1 MENRGFELDDAESM
15 EIIHDQVLERMA
27 TSNLKAIEGYIAY
40 HPTDE
45 DARVIRSN
53 SMLILSKIKAGRKMI
68 FPRTA
73 APIGDIGPQVPIT
86 GDEVPFEPPSIHNHS
101 QIKTIQHICAM
112 DRYRGISPEELRLSE
127 YQLRQ
132 GVQICADECL
142 HHICATDRF
151 RGYSPEELR
160 LNDYDQ
166 GQKLPSSSV
175 TRAPGEAS
183 TEVPAPE
190 QRNYTAQ
197 ASSPRDSSA
206 PAYVSLFNPSIIII
220 D

>member
-15 EIIHDQVLERMA
+15 EIVRDQVLERMA

-45 DARVIRSN
+45 DARIIRSN

-73 APIGDIGPQVPIT
+73 APIGDIGPQVPNT
-86 GDEVPFEPPSIHNHS
+86 NDEVPFEPPTIHIES
-101 QIKTIQHICAM
+101 EMETIQHICAI
-112 DRYRGISPEELRLSE
+112 DRYRRISPEELRLSE

-132 GVQICADECL
+132 GVQICVDECL

-160 LNDYDQ
+160 LNDYQ
-166 GQKLPSSSV
+166 QEQQFPSSSDDG
-175 TRAPGEAS
+175 APSEAS

-190 QRNYTAQ
+190 QLDDTAQ
-197 ASSPRDSSA
+197 ASGPEGSSA
-206 PAYVSLFNPSIIII
+206 PAYVSLFNPPIIII

>member
-1 MENRGFELDDAESM
+1 MESL
-15 EIIHDQVLERMA
+15 EIIRDQVLERLA

-45 DARVIRSN
+45 DARVIRAN
-53 SMLILSKIKAGRKMI
+53 SLLILSKIKAGRKMI
-68 FPRTA
+68 FPRAA
-73 APIGDIGPQVPIT
+73 APIGDIGPQVPNT
-86 GDEVPFEPPSIHNHS
+86 GDEAPFEPPSIRIQS
-101 QIKTIQHICAM
+101 EIRTIQHICAM

-142 HHICATDRF
+142 HHICATARY

-160 LNDYDQ
+160 LNDYHQ
-166 GQKLPSSSV
+166 GQMLPSSSA
-175 TRAPGEAS
+175 TRALGDAS
-183 TEVPAPE
+183 TEAPAAG
-190 QRNYTAQ
+190 QRDGTAQ
-197 ASSPRDSSA
+197 ASVSGDSSA
-206 PAYVSLFNPSIIII
+206 PACVSLFNPSIIII

>member
-15 EIIHDQVLERMA
+15 EIIRDQVLERMA

-53 SMLILSKIKAGRKMI
+53 SILILSKIKAGRKMI

-86 GDEVPFEPPSIHNHS
+86 GDEVPFEPPTIHIES
-101 QIKTIQHICAM
+101 EMETIQHICAI

-142 HHICATDRF
+142 QHICVTDRF

-160 LNDYDQ
+160 LNDYQQ
-166 GQKLPSSSV
+166 GHNLPSSSV

-183 TEVPAPE
+183 TDAPAPE
-190 QRNYTAQ
+190 QLDNAAQ
-197 ASSPRDSSA
+197 ASDPEDSSA
-206 PAYVSLFNPSIIII
+206 PAYLSLFNPLIIII

>member
-15 EIIHDQVLERMA
+15 EIVRDQVLERMA

-53 SMLILSKIKAGRKMI
+53 SILILSKIKAGRKMI
-68 FPRTA
+68 FSRTA
-73 APIGDIGPQVPIT
+73 APIGDIGPQVPNT
-86 GDEVPFEPPSIHNHS
+86 GDEAPFEPPTIHIES
-101 QIKTIQHICAM
+101 EMETIQHICAI

-142 HHICATDRF
+142 HHICATERF

-160 LNDYDQ
+160 LNDYHQ
-166 GQKLPSSSV
+166 GQIVPCSSV
-175 TRAPGEAS
+175 TRAPGEEL
-183 TEVPAPE
+183 TELPAPG
-190 QRNYTAQ
+190 QMDNTAQ
-197 ASSPRDSSA
+197 TSGPEDSSA

>member
-1 MENRGFELDDAESM
+1 MENRGFELADMESM
-15 EIIHDQVLERMA
+15 VIVRDQVLERMA

-53 SMLILSKIKAGRKMI
+53 SIHILSKIKAGRKMT

-73 APIGDIGPQVPIT
+73 APIGDIGPQVPT
-86 GDEVPFEPPSIHNHS
+86 TQDAVPFEPPTIHIES
-101 QIKTIQHICAM
+101 EMETIQHICAI

-132 GVQICADECL
+132 GVQICSDECL
-142 HHICATDRF
+142 QHICATDRY
-151 RGYSPEELR
+151 RGYSSEELR
-160 LNDYDQ
+160 LNDYHQ
-166 GQKLPSSSV
+166 EQHIPSSSV
-175 TRAPGEAS
+175 DRAPDEALTEAPAAGQQDNIAEAS
-183 TEVPAPE
+183 G
-190 QRNYTAQ
+190 
-197 ASSPRDSSA
+197 PRDSSA
-206 PAYVSLFNPSIIII
+206 PAYISLYNPSIIII

>member
-15 EIIHDQVLERMA
+15 EIIRDQVLERMA

-53 SMLILSKIKAGRKMI
+53 SILILSKIKAGRKMI

-73 APIGDIGPQVPIT
+73 APIGDVGPQVPIT
-86 GDEVPFEPPSIHNHS
+86 GDEVPFEPPSIRMQS
-101 QIKTIQHICAM
+101 EIKFIQHICAM

-160 LNDYDQ
+160 LNDYQQ

-175 TRAPGEAS
+175 TRAPGDAL

-190 QRNYTAQ
+190 QRDNTAQ
-197 ASSPRDSSA
+197 ASGPGDSSA

>member
-15 EIIHDQVLERMA
+15 EIVHDQVLERMA

-53 SMLILSKIKAGRKMI
+53 SILILSKIKAGRKMI
-68 FPRTA
+68 WPRAA
-73 APIGDIGPQVPIT
+73 APIGDIGPQVPNT
-86 GDEVPFEPPSIHNHS
+86 GDEVPFEPPSIRMQS
-101 QIKTIQHICAM
+101 EIRTIQHICAM

-142 HHICATDRF
+142 HHICATDRY

-160 LNDYDQ
+160 LNDYHQ
-166 GQKLPSSSV
+166 EQHLCSSSV

-190 QRNYTAQ
+190 QMDNTAQ
-197 ASSPRDSSA
+197 ASDPEDSSA

>member
-15 EIIHDQVLERMA
+15 EIIRDQVLERMA

-53 SMLILSKIKAGRKMI
+53 SMLILSKIKAGREMI
-68 FPRTA
+68 FPRAA
-73 APIGDIGPQVPIT
+73 APIGDIGLQVPNT
-86 GDEVPFEPPSIHNHS
+86 GDEVPFEPPSIRMQS
-101 QIKTIQHICAM
+101 EIKFIQHICAM

-132 GVQICADECL
+132 GVQICVDECL
-142 HHICATDRF
+142 HHICATDRY

-160 LNDYDQ
+160 LNDYHQ

-175 TRAPGEAS
+175 TRAPGDAL
-183 TEVPAPE
+183 TVAPAPG
-190 QRNYTAQ
+190 QLDNTAQ
-197 ASSPRDSSA
+197 ASGPEDSSA
-206 PAYVSLFNPSIIII
+206 PAYVSLFNPPIIII
-220 D
+220 N

>member
-1 MENRGFELDDAESM
+1 MENRGFELADTESM
-15 EIIHDQVLERMA
+15 EIIRDQVLERMA
-27 TSNLKAIEGYIAY
+27 TSNLKAIDGYIAY

-53 SMLILSKIKAGRKMI
+53 SVLILSKIKAGRKMI
-68 FPRTA
+68 FPRAA
-73 APIGDIGPQVPIT
+73 APIGDIGPQVPNT
-86 GDEVPFEPPSIHNHS
+86 GDEVPFEPPTIHIES
-101 QIKTIQHICAM
+101 EMETIQHICAM

-142 HHICATDRF
+142 HHICATDRY

-160 LNDYDQ
+160 LNDYHQ
-166 GQKLPSSSV
+166 GHNLSSSSV
-175 TRAPGEAS
+175 DRAPVEAL
-183 TEVPAPE
+183 TEVHAPG
-190 QRNYTAQ
+190 QPDNTAQ
-197 ASSPRDSSA
+197 ASGPRDSSA
-206 PAYVSLFNPSIIII
+206 PAYLPLFNPSIIII